1 MTDDGQEDSMRI
13 GRFIEVLEIVP
24 DETPDLSGDRDAQ
37 RGETGVHPPVVA
49 PRADVAPGGRPAY
62 SS

>member
-1 MTDDGQEDSMRI
+1 MTEDRQEDSMRI

-24 DETPDLSGDRDAQ
+24 DETPGLSGDWDAQ
-37 RGETGVHPPVVA
+37 RETGVHAPVVA
-49 PRADVAPGGRPAY
+49 LRADVAPGGRPAY